1 MIIDKQGNKTYT
13 EHELR
18 YMAQAEIA
26 SKISPESEAN
36 IARKLDGMSSGLYTP
51 TPEELADIGRYKDV
65 LETVQIETAQ
75 AVIDNQLL
83 IDTINYEQAW
93 QRLAQYELSVGRPE
107 QIIYKTDA
115 FSNQQ
120 VDYVIPAIA
129 PIEPEI
135 TKASYA
141 ENGDF
146 LGMVAVKNP
155 LIEHDENERDAAQ
168 LVIDNASAEV
178 LALAALRQ
186 S

>member
-1 MIIDKQGNKTYT
+1 MIIDKLSDKTYT

-36 IARKLDGMSSGLYTP
+36 IARKLDGMNSGLYTP

-83 IDTINYEQAW
+83 IDTINYEQAL

-107 QIIYKTDA
+107 QTIYKTDWL
-115 FSNQQ
+115 NNRQI
-120 VDYVIPAIA
+120 DYVIPAID
-129 PIEPEI
+129 PLESTI
-135 TKASYA
+135 TKASY
-141 ENGDF
+141 EDNGNY

-155 LIEHDENERDAAQ
+155 LIERDEIERQSAQ
-168 LVIDNASAEV
+168 FVIDHASADVFE
-178 LALAALRQ
+178 LADLRQ